1 MNIMTK
7 ILQEPLLHFLLIGAL
22 LFLVYG
28 MVNTEQD
35 ETEIAI
41 DDNLINE
48 LAAKWEL
55 KRSRQPTL
63 AEINGMVEK
72 YIEQEILYREAL
84 AMNLDHNDE
93 IVKRRLAQKMEF
105 ISDGLAESLQPTEEV
120 LIAYY
125 EKHKEN
131 YQKDPIY
138 TLQQVYFSN
147 DKRTDAV
154 ADATNALVAESP
166 ESLGD
171 NISLPAAY
179 TDASAFLI
187 ARDYGSAF
195 ANSLDSLE
203 TGKWSGPI
211 TSGFGIHIVYVQEKK
226 AAGHYTFEEAV
237 DKVVVDYNFDA
248 SNEFKAELITTF
260 LKNYNINIKVSDAN
274 LKKKLYERY

>member
-1 MNIMTK
+1 MKK
-7 ILQEPLLHFLLIGAL
+7 ILKEPLVHFLLIGAL

-28 MVNTEQD
+28 MVNTEKD

-120 LIAYY
+120 LKDYY
-125 EKHKEN
+125 EKHRKN
-131 YQKDPIY
+131 YPKDPIY
-138 TLQQVYFSN
+138 TLQHVYFSN

-154 ADATNALVAESP
+154 ADATNALIAQSP
-166 ESLGD
+166 QSLGD
-171 NISLPAAY
+171 NISLPNQY

-195 ANSLDSLE
+195 ANSLDALE

-211 TSGFGIHIVYVQEKK
+211 TSGFGVHIVNVQKK
-226 AAGHYTFEEAV
+226 KVAGYYTFKEVLE
-237 DKVVVDYNFDA
+237 KVTIDYNFDA
-248 SNEFKAELITTF
+248 SNTFKTELINTF
-260 LKNYNINIKVSDAN
+260 LKNYNILVDVSDAT
-274 LKKKLYERY
+274 LKKSLDEKY